1 MQTGNA
7 TEQIERVRL
16 GAVDVLQSLAE
27 KGKEFELP
35 EPPQALALYSRKL
48 RANEYSILVV
58 GEAKRGK
65 STFVNALIGKDTLP
79 TDIAVATSQ
88 VFKISSS
95 GEEGYRVRFED
106 GSQQEIS
113 REELPLY
120 GSQVVADI
128 GASPTPNR
136 WIRWIEVDVP
146 VRFLPKGVSILDT
159 PGLGALYANHAR
171 ITHRFVPEADAV
183 IFVLESGQPVVEDDL
198 TFIQELLGVM
208 RNIFFIQT
216 KIDLFDK
223 ETWQTIQR
231 RSQNI
236 LSERFKGQLPDPR
249 VWPVSS
255 TNLLK
260 AASDEGKA
268 AEAYLMVSRHG
279 EMEAALQAFLARV
292 AGWSRAAE
300 AMLAAAEYHSTGRKA
315 LSGRLGSVASSSD
328 QRTDLQ
334 AAAMQHKQRFE
345 TEWGLSGQKYSE
357 LKEGLKKTI
366 YVGKQSFA
374 KSLRPGGDID
384 RAQRTK
390 IDKIE
395 SLEAANDVAREMPQ
409 EIMAMAI
416 KRWSRVCQEVR
427 NRCAELVGPLAE
439 AANDVSAPVE
449 PVLPDLSLPN
459 SGPGDEFK
467 HDYTKMLKG
476 ALEANTMLLGVG
488 SMASLAGLSFLW
500 PTLVVVAPFVTVPA
514 LAMLARSGFQKAFKG
529 EVQQARQELYA
540 RLREVL
546 SHVRGSF
553 YEVNLASMR
562 LSVVDEYFRTVERTM
577 NEQIGDLVRQK
588 SKEANAEIT
597 RLTESAKLDAQQRE
611 TESNRIRKQLA
622 EWDEIGKATK
632 NVMVMIK
639 ALKAAGVTLQADR
652 EVAERR

>member
-16 GAVDVLQSLAE
+16 GALDVLQSLAK

-48 RANEYSILVV
+48 QANEYSILVV

-95 GEEGYRVRFED
+95 DKEGYRLRFED

-120 GSQVVADI
+120 GSQVMADV
-128 GASPTPNR
+128 GASPTLDR
-136 WIRWIEVDVP
+136 LVRWIEVDAP
-146 VRFLPKGVSILDT
+146 LRFLSKGVSILDT
-159 PGLGALYANHAR
+159 PGLGALYVNHAR

-198 TFIQELLGVM
+198 TFIQELLGVT

-223 ETWQTIQR
+223 EAWQTIQR

-236 LSERFKGQLPDPR
+236 LSERFKGRLPDPR

-255 TNLLK
+255 TNLRK
-260 AASDEGKA
+260 AASGEGKT
-268 AEAYLMVSRHG
+268 AEAYLMVSRHR
-279 EMEAALQAFLARV
+279 ELETALQAFLARV

-300 AMLAAAEYHSTGRKA
+300 AMLAAAEYHATGRKA
-315 LSGRLGSVASSSD
+315 LSGRLGSVASSSE

-334 AAAMQHKQRFE
+334 ATATQHKQRFE
-345 TEWGLSGQKYSE
+345 AEWGLSGQKYGE
-357 LKEGLKKTI
+357 LKEGIKKTI

-374 KSLRPGGDID
+374 RSLQPGGDID
-384 RAQRTK
+384 QAQRAK
-390 IDKIE
+390 IAKVD
-395 SLEAANDVAREMPQ
+395 SLQAANDFASEMPQ
-409 EIMAMAI
+409 AVMAMAI
-416 KRWSRVCQEVR
+416 KMWSRVCQEVR
-427 NRCAELVGPLAE
+427 DRCVELLGPLAE

-449 PVLPDLSLPN
+449 PELPDLSLPD

-467 HDYTKMLKG
+467 HDYTTMLKG
-476 ALEANTMLLGVG
+476 AVDANSLLLGVG
-488 SMASLAGLSFLW
+488 SIASLAGVSLGTALAA
-500 PTLVVVAPFVTVPA
+500 VVPFVTLPA
-514 LAMLARSGFQKAFKG
+514 LAMLARSGVQKALRG
-529 EVQQARQELYA
+529 EVQQARQELYG

-546 SHVRGSF
+546 SHVQGNF
-553 YEVNLASMR
+553 YEVNLASGR
-562 LSVVDEYFRTVERTM
+562 FSVVDEYFRTVERTM

-597 RLTESAKLDAQQRE
+597 RLTEAAKLDAQQRE
-611 TESNRIRKQLA
+611 TESKRIRNQLA

-632 NVMVMIK
+632 NTMVLIK
-639 ALKAAGVTLQADR
+639 GLEAAGVTMHAGR
-652 EVAERR
+652 AAAGGR

>member
-7 TEQIERVRL
+7 TERIERVRL
-16 GAVDVLQSLAE
+16 GAVDVLQSLAK

-48 RANEYSILVV
+48 QANEYSILVV

-65 STFVNALIGKDTLP
+65 STFVNALIGKDILP

-95 GEEGYRVRFED
+95 DEEGYRLRFED

-113 REELPLY
+113 RAELPLY
-120 GSQVVADI
+120 GSQVADV
-128 GASPTPNR
+128 GSSPTPDR
-136 WIRWIEVDVP
+136 FVRWIEVDAP

-198 TFIQELLGVM
+198 TFIQELLSVT

-216 KIDLFDK
+216 KIDLFNK
-223 ETWQTIQR
+223 EAWQTIQR

-255 TNLLK
+255 TNLRK
-260 AASDEGKA
+260 AASGEGKT
-268 AEAYLMVSRHG
+268 AEAYLMVSRHR
-279 EMEAALQAFLARV
+279 ELDAALQAFLACV

-315 LSGRLGSVASSSD
+315 LSGRLGSVASSSE

-334 AAAMQHKQRFE
+334 AMATQHKQRFE
-345 TEWGLSGQKYSE
+345 AEWGLSGQKYGE

-374 KSLRPGGDID
+374 RSLQPGGDID
-384 RAQRTK
+384 RAQRAK
-390 IDKIE
+390 IDKVE
-395 SLEAANDVAREMPQ
+395 SLESANDIASAMPQ
-409 EIMAMAI
+409 EVMTMAI

-427 NRCAELVGPLAE
+427 ERCADLLGPLAD

-449 PVLPDLSLPN
+449 PELPGLSLPD
-459 SGPGDEFK
+459 SVPGDEFK
-467 HDYTKMLKG
+467 HDYTTMLKG
-476 ALEANTMLLGVG
+476 AVDANSMLLSVG
-488 SMASLAGLSFLW
+488 SLASLAGVSSLA
-500 PTLVVVAPFVTVPA
+500 PALVPVLPFVTLPA
-514 LAMLARSGFQKAFKG
+514 LAMLARSGVQKALRG
-529 EVQQARQELYA
+529 EVQQARQELYR
-540 RLREVL
+540 RLMEVL
-546 SHVRGSF
+546 SHVQGNF
-553 YEVNLASMR
+553 YEVNLASGR

-597 RLTESAKLDAQQRE
+597 RLTETAKLDAQQRE
-611 TESNRIRKQLA
+611 TESKRIRNQLA

-632 NVMVMIK
+632 NTMVVIK
-639 ALKAAGVTLQADR
+639 GLTEARVTPQAGRAA
-652 EVAERR
+652 AEER